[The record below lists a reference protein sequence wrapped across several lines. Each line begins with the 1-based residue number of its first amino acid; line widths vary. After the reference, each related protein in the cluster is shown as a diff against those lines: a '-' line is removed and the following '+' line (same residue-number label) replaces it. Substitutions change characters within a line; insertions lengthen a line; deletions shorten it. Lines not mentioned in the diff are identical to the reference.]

1 MQRKRNNLQLWD
13 FEVQIYMNFVILQK
27 GKETIF
33 SIGIFFIHLSK
44 ITT

>member
-1 MQRKRNNLQLWD
+1 MQYKRNNLQLWD

-27 GKETIF
+27 GKETIL